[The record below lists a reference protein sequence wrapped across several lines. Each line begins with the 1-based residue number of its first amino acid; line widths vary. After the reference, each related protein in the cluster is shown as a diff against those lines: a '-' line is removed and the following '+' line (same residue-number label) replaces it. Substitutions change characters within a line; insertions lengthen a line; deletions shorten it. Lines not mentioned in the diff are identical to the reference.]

1 MRQAFIKLG
10 VRSGLGCFI
19 AALFFVQSAAA
30 QDSTVLIDEKRFT
43 LSEVVVRNN
52 LDYRMLLNQIKED
65 TTFYKAFKNLRVLGF
80 SAYNNI
86 QMANKQGKVIA
97 SLASKTRQNRV
108 NGCRTMDV
116 LEETVTGD
124 FYDRSGDYN
133 YTTPELY
140 ASLFFT
146 KGTICGEDNIVT
158 GRKRSVAG
166 KKGIEKHKE
175 QLKMLFFN
183 PGKKISGI
191 PFIGDK
197 LDLYDETAHKYYD
210 YRLDIKEYKGE
221 LCYVF
226 SIMPKADLGFI
237 KNDRIVVDQM
247 VTWFNM
253 KTMSVL
259 ARNYALSYK
268 AGVYDFDVSMEVEM
282 IQLNQNLVVPKTL
295 RYKGNWD
302 VIFKKRERAIFTA
315 TLFDFKQ

>member
-1 MRQAFIKLG
+1 MRRTLVVSFLMLLG
-10 VRSGLGCFI
+10 ILPTSMQL
-19 AALFFVQSAAA
+19 LA
-30 QDSTVLIDEKRFT
+30 QDSTLIIDEKRFT

-52 LDYRMLLNQIKED
+52 LDYKMLLDQIKED
-65 TTFYKAFKNLRVLGF
+65 TTFYKAFKNLRILGF
-80 SAYNNI
+80 SSYNDI
-86 QMANKQGKVIA
+86 QMKDKKGAVIA
-97 SLASKTRQNRV
+97 SLSSKTRQNRT

-116 LEETVTGD
+116 LEEKVTGD

-133 YTTPELY
+133 YMTPELY

-146 KGTICGEDNIVT
+146 KGTICGETNIVA
-158 GRKRSVAG
+158 GKKRSVAG
-166 KKGIEKHKE
+166 KKGMEKHKE

-210 YRLDIKEYKGE
+210 YRLDIEEYKGE

-282 IQLNQNLVVPKTL
+282 TNLGNNVIVPKTL

-315 TLFDFKQ
+315 TLFDFKR

>member
-1 MRQAFIKLG
+1 MR
-10 VRSGLGCFI
+10 RSLIFGSILLGCF
-19 AALFFVQSAAA
+19 LQLSSQLLA
-30 QDSTVLIDEKRFT
+30 QDSTLIIDEKRFT

-52 LDYRMLLNQIKED
+52 LDYKMLLEQIKED
-65 TTFYKAFKNLRVLGF
+65 TTFYKAFKNLRILGF
-80 SAYNNI
+80 SSYNDI
-86 QMANKQGKVIA
+86 QMKDKKGGVLA
-97 SLASKTRQNRV
+97 SLSSKTRQNRI

-116 LEETVTGD
+116 LEEKVTGD
-124 FYDRSGDYN
+124 FYDRKGDYN

-146 KGTICGEDNIVT
+146 KGTICGETNIVA
-158 GRKRSVAG
+158 GRKRSVGG

-210 YRLDIKEYKGE
+210 YRLDIEEYKGE

-282 IQLNQNLVVPKTL
+282 TNLGNNLIVPKTL

-315 TLFDFKQ
+315 TLFDFKRD

>member
-1 MRQAFIKLG
+1 MRRSLVVILLVLCCILPASVKL
-10 VRSGLGCFI
+10 F
-19 AALFFVQSAAA
+19 A
-30 QDSTVLIDEKRFT
+30 QDSTLIIDEKRFT

-52 LDYRMLLNQIKED
+52 LDYKMLLEQIKED
-65 TTFYKAFKNLRVLGF
+65 TTFYKAFKNLRILGF
-80 SAYNNI
+80 SSYNDI
-86 QMANKQGKVIA
+86 QMKDKKGAVVA
-97 SLASKTRQNRV
+97 SLSSKTRQNRI

-116 LEETVTGD
+116 LEEKVTGD
-124 FYDRSGDYN
+124 FYDRKGDYN

-146 KGTICGEDNIVT
+146 TGTICGETNIVA
-158 GRKRSVAG
+158 GRKRTVGG

-183 PGKKISGI
+183 PGKKIAGI

-210 YRLDIKEYKGE
+210 YRLDIEEYKGE

-282 IQLNQNLVVPKTL
+282 TNLGNNLIVPKTL

-302 VIFKKRERAIFTA
+302 VIFKKRERAVFTA

>member
-1 MRQAFIKLG
+1 MRRSLVVSFLMLLG
-10 VRSGLGCFI
+10 ILSTSIQL
-19 AALFFVQSAAA
+19 LA
-30 QDSTVLIDEKRFT
+30 QDSTLIIDEKRFT

-52 LDYRMLLNQIKED
+52 LDYRMLLEQIKED
-65 TTFYKAFKNLRVLGF
+65 TTFYKAFKNLRILGF
-80 SAYNNI
+80 SSYNDI
-86 QMANKQGKVIA
+86 QMKDKKGTVVA
-97 SLASKTRQNRV
+97 SLSSKTRQNRT
-108 NGCRTMDV
+108 NGCRTMDI
-116 LEETVTGD
+116 LEERVTGD

-133 YTTPELY
+133 YMTPELY

-146 KGTICGEDNIVT
+146 KGTICGETNIVA
-158 GRKRSVAG
+158 GKKRSVAG
-166 KKGIEKHKE
+166 KKGMEKHKE

-183 PGKKISGI
+183 PGKKIGGI

-210 YRLDIKEYKGE
+210 YRLDIEEYKGE

-268 AGVYDFDVSMEVEM
+268 AGVYDFDVSMDVEM
-282 IQLNQNLVVPKTL
+282 TNLGNNLIVPKTL

>member
-1 MRQAFIKLG
+1 MINRLMLGFCVLLCSLLG
-10 VRSGLGCFI
+10 VVKL
-19 AALFFVQSAAA
+19 VA
-30 QDSTVLIDEKRFT
+30 QDSTLIIDEKRFT

-52 LDYRMLLNQIKED
+52 LDYKMLLEQIKED
-65 TTFYKAFKNLRVLGF
+65 TTFYKAFKNLRILGF
-80 SAYNNI
+80 SSYNNI
-86 QMANKQGKVIA
+86 QMTDKQGKTIA

-116 LEETVTGD
+116 LEEKVTGD

-146 KGTICGEDNIVT
+146 KGTICGETNIVS
-158 GRKRSVAG
+158 GRKRSIGG

-210 YRLDIKEYKGE
+210 YRLDIEEYKGE

-226 SIMPKADLGFI
+226 SIMPKANLGFI

-259 ARNYALSYK
+259 ARNYSLSYK

-282 IQLNQNLVVPKTL
+282 TNLGNNLIVPKTL

>member
-1 MRQAFIKLG
+1 MLG
-10 VRSGLGCFI
+10 FC
-19 AALFFVQSAAA
+19 ALLCSLLSVVKVIA
-30 QDSTVLIDEKRFT
+30 QDSTLIIDEKRFT

-52 LDYRMLLNQIKED
+52 LDYKMLLEQIKED
-65 TTFYKAFKNLRVLGF
+65 TTFYKAFKNLRILGF
-80 SAYNNI
+80 SSYNNI
-86 QMANKQGKVIA
+86 QMTNKKGKTVA
-97 SLASKTRQNRV
+97 SLASKTRQNRI

-116 LEETVTGD
+116 LEESVTGD

-133 YTTPELY
+133 YMTPELY

-146 KGTICGEDNIVT
+146 KGTICGETNIVA
-158 GRKRSVAG
+158 GRKRSIGG

-183 PGKKISGI
+183 PGKKIAGI

-210 YRLDIKEYKGE
+210 YRLDIEEYKGE

-226 SIMPKADLGFI
+226 SIMPKANLGFL

-268 AGVYDFDVSMEVEM
+268 AGV
-282 IQLNQNLVVPKTL
+282 
-295 RYKGNWD
+295 
-302 VIFKKRERAIFTA
+302 
-315 TLFDFKQ
+315 

>member
-1 MRQAFIKLG
+1 MRNRLMLG
-10 VRSGLGCFI
+10 FC
-19 AALFFVQSAAA
+19 ALLCSLLSVVKVIA
-30 QDSTVLIDEKRFT
+30 QDSTLIIDEKRFT

-52 LDYRMLLNQIKED
+52 LDYKMLLEQIKED
-65 TTFYKAFKNLRVLGF
+65 TTFYKAFKNLRILGF
-80 SAYNNI
+80 SSYNNI
-86 QMANKQGKVIA
+86 QMTNKKGKTVA
-97 SLASKTRQNRV
+97 SLASKTRQNRI

-116 LEETVTGD
+116 LEESVTGD

-133 YTTPELY
+133 YMTPELY

-146 KGTICGEDNIVT
+146 KGTICGETNIVA
-158 GRKRSVAG
+158 GRKRSIGG

-183 PGKKISGI
+183 PGKKIAGI

-210 YRLDIKEYKGE
+210 YRLDIEEYKGE

-226 SIMPKADLGFI
+226 SIMPKANLGFL

-282 IQLNQNLVVPKTL
+282 TNLGNNLIVPKTL

-315 TLFDFKQ
+315 TLFDFN

>member
-1 MRQAFIKLG
+1 MRYASLLLIAFLSFK
-10 VRSGLGCFI
+10 RS
-19 AALFFVQSAAA
+19 QA
-30 QDSTVLIDEKRFT
+30 QDSTMIIDEKRFT

-52 LDYRMLLNQIKED
+52 IDYKMLLDRIKND
-65 TTFYKAFKNLRVLGF
+65 TSFYKAFKTLRIIGF
-80 SAYNNI
+80 SSYNNI
-86 QMANKQGKVIA
+86 QMTDKKGKITA
-97 SLASKTRQNRV
+97 SMLSKTRQNHD
-108 NGCRTMDV
+108 GKCRTMDV

-124 FYDRSGDYN
+124 FYDSDGDYN

-146 KGTICGEDNIVT
+146 KGTICGETNIV
-158 GRKRSVAG
+158 GGQRKGKGG

-197 LDLYDETAHKYYD
+197 LDLYDESAHKYYQ
-210 YRLDIKEYKGE
+210 YRLDIEEYKGE

-226 SIMPKADLGFI
+226 SILPKDDLGFL

-253 KTMSVL
+253 KTMNVMG
-259 ARNYALSYK
+259 RNYALSYK

-282 IQLNQNLVVPKTL
+282 INLGNNLIVPKTL

-315 TLFDFKQ
+315 TMFDFKKP

>member
-1 MRQAFIKLG
+1 MRRALVVSFLMLLG
-10 VRSGLGCFI
+10 ILPTSMQL
-19 AALFFVQSAAA
+19 LA
-30 QDSTVLIDEKRFT
+30 QDSTLIIDEKRFT

-52 LDYRMLLNQIKED
+52 LDYKMLLDQIKED
-65 TTFYKAFKNLRVLGF
+65 TTFYKAFKNLRILGF
-80 SAYNNI
+80 SSYNDI
-86 QMANKQGKVIA
+86 QMKDKKGAVIA
-97 SLASKTRQNRV
+97 SLSSKTRQNRT

-116 LEETVTGD
+116 LEEKVTGD

-133 YTTPELY
+133 YMTPELY

-146 KGTICGEDNIVT
+146 KGTICGETNIVA
-158 GRKRSVAG
+158 GKKRSVAG
-166 KKGIEKHKE
+166 KKGMEKHKE

-210 YRLDIKEYKGE
+210 YRLDIEEYKGE

-282 IQLNQNLVVPKTL
+282 TKFDGLTVPKIL
-295 RYKGNWD
+295 RYRGNWD
-302 VIFKKRERAIFTA
+302 VIFKKRERGLFTA
-315 TLFDFKQ
+315 TLFDFKR